1 MRPTRTRLL
10 CGAFVWLTLGAAL
23 WQNASAWGQTASVLA
38 GPPSAGKPGVT
49 VERQGRL
56 LVLRYGTPGRDV
68 QSEPRSEPNRPPEFA
83 IYQGQRKIA
92 SGQFEYG

>member
-1 MRPTRTRLL
+1 MGPTRTQLL
-10 CGAFVWLTLGAAL
+10 CGAFIWLTLAAAL
-23 WQNASAWGQTASVLA
+23 WQSAPARGQTASVLA
-38 GPPSAGKPGVT
+38 GQPSAGKPGVT

-56 LVLRYGTPGRDV
+56 LVLRYRTTGEVTQND
-68 QSEPRSEPNRPPEFA
+68 PNRPPAFA